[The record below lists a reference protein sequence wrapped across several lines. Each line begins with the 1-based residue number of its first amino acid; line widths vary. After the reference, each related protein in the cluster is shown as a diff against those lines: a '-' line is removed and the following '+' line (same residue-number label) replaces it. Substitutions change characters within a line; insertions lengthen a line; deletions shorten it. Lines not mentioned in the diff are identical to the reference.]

1 MQINNSNDSDLTK
14 LKTSMPT
21 IYPNDYDFNAIS
33 GFGFNSTTSRSFVRP
48 AKALGQ
54 EHRNISVPN
63 SLKVL
68 MIITLHFFF
77 YFFDLVSI
85 SNSFHLVWYDQNF
98 WRKKNTRTHTDSHD
112 SMQKTWT
119 IWPKSYDRYFSIAY
133 HLTQHIIENVLP

>member
-1 MQINNSNDSDLTK
+1 MDADKRQDAKESSMQTSNSNDSDQAK
-14 LKTSMPT
+14 LKNSMPT

-68 MIITLHFFF
+68 SII
-77 YFFDLVSI
+77 I
-85 SNSFHLVWYDQNF
+85 SYNLL
-98 WRKKNTRTHTDSHD
+98 
-112 SMQKTWT
+112 
-119 IWPKSYDRYFSIAY
+119 A
-133 HLTQHIIENVLP
+133 